1 MEVLGTFMKNR
12 VRLVVSRELILV
24 LHSKLDVLGSNSAI
38 LLHVTS
44 WYFNFL
50 RCFADCVVLSIRFE
64 GIFITMFCQLG
75 GHRAR

>member
-1 MEVLGTFMKNR
+1 MEVLGTLMKNR

-24 LHSKLDVLGSNSAI
+24 LHSKLDVLGSNYAI